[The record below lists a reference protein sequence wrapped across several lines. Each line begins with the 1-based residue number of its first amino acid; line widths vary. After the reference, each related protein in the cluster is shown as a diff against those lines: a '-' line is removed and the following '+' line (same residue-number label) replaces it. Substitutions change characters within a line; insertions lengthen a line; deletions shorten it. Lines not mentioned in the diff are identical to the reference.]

1 MAIEQRHDDRVAR
14 QDRTGAVRAGEEDMK
29 HRLGAALAAATLFGG
44 WGIGLAAAQTVT
56 LTQWQT
62 NLRPADLE
70 GINKLIAAFEAKNPG
85 IKIKIE
91 QTPWATHNQKL
102 LAANSAGSG
111 LPDVGRLGDV
121 GQGANVGFIKPL
133 DALVDPAWKA
143 TIVDVAWADV
153 TFPREGEKQSHVWAV
168 PKMLATEVWFYN
180 KTMFKKAG
188 LDPDKPPQTIEDFQK
203 AAKALTKDTDGDG
216 RIDQWGVSLTAAAE
230 GGPWRQYI
238 SFAKSFGGRLVKT
251 PRYADSEPDE
261 PVTWDSPQTVAAMK
275 WLVGLYKD
283 GLSPPSTISDSVR
296 DTPNNFR
303 AGKVAMVM
311 MGPWEMQA
319 TKEAF
324 AKNGWEYGMFR
335 APQGSAGRGEFMYV
349 GALGLFSQSKN
360 DKEVIQYLKFYTSP
374 EGLGLY
380 MKTNGMIPAGKQALA
395 DPYYAED
402 PLYRVLLETIA
413 NADLHSPKWMGLR
426 GATAHF
432 DSVWTPIY
440 QKMLAGDITP
450 EAGVKQMQ
458 DSLVKFLK

>member
-1 MAIEQRHDDRVAR
+1 MRHRF
-14 QDRTGAVRAGEEDMK
+14 
-29 HRLGAALAAATLFGG
+29 GAALAATTLLSVG
-44 WGIGLAAAQTVT
+44 GIGLSAAQTVT

-102 LAANSAGSG
+102 LAANAAGSG

-121 GQGANVGFIKPL
+121 GQAANVGFIKPL
-133 DALVDPAWKA
+133 DALIDPAWKSS
-143 TIVDVAWADV
+143 IVDVAWADV
-153 TFPREGEKQSHVWAV
+153 TFPKEGEKQNHVWAV

-180 KTMFKKAG
+180 KTMFRKAG
-188 LDPDKPPQTIEDFQK
+188 LDPDKPPQTLEEFQK
-203 AAKALTKDTDGDG
+203 VARALTKDTDGDG
-216 RIDQWGVSLTAAAE
+216 RVDQWGVSLTAAAE

-238 SFAKSFGGRLVKT
+238 SIAKAFGGRLVKAE
-251 PRYADSEPDE
+251 RYADSQPDE
-261 PVTWDSPQTVAAMK
+261 PVTWDNPQTVAAMK
-275 WLVGLYKD
+275 WLVSLYKD

-335 APQGSAGRGEFMYV
+335 APQGAAGRGEFMYV

-360 DKEVIQYLKFYTSP
+360 DKEVIQYLKYYTSA

-402 PLYRVLLETIA
+402 PLYRVLLDTIA

-426 GATAHF
+426 GASAHF

-440 QKMLAGDITP
+440 QKMLAGDVTP
-450 EAGVKQMQ
+450 EAGVKQMH